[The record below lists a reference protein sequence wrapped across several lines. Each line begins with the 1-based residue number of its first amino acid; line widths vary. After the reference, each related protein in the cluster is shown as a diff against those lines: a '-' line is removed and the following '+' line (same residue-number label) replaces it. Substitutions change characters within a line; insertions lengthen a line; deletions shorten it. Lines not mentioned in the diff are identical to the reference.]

1 MRIVKGLG
9 KILFVGLA
17 FVGTFIANFVGAI
30 ICAITQ
36 G

>member
-9 KILFVGLA
+9 KILFVGVVI
-17 FVGTFIANFVGAI
+17 VGTLIAIFVGAI
-30 ICAITQ
+30 ICAVTQ

>member
-9 KILFVGLA
+9 KILFVGLV
-17 FVGTFIANFVGAI
+17 FVGTLIANFIGAI

>member
-9 KILFVGLA
+9 KALFVGLV
-17 FVGTFIANFVGAI
+17 FVGMLIANFIGAI

>member
-9 KILFVGLA
+9 KILFVGLV
-17 FVGTFIANFVGAI
+17 FVGTLIANFIGAI
-30 ICAITQ
+30 ICAVAQ